1 MYKDGRKRLLCVT
14 NRRLCPGDF
23 LTQIASIAAA
33 GAGGILLREKDL
45 SETEYQA
52 LAEQVQ
58 EICRRYDT
66 PCILHS
72 FPSAAQALGAD
83 AFHAPL
89 PILRTMTADQRQG
102 FQTLGASCHSAED
115 AQEAQALGC
124 TYITAGHIF
133 DTPSKQGLP
142 GRGLAFLKTV
152 CQSVSIPV
160 YAIGGI
166 KAENAA
172 AVYEAGAYGI
182 CVMGD
187 LMRSRDAA
195 AFLQDLERGGSAH
208 G

>member
-1 MYKDGRKRLLCVT
+1 MYDRKTLLCVT

-23 LTQIASIAAA
+23 LKQVEAIAAA

-45 SETEYQA
+45 PEREYQA

-58 EICRRYDT
+58 AVCRRYDT

-72 FPSAAQALGAD
+72 FPSAAQALEAD

-89 PILRTMTADQRQG
+89 PILRAMPEDQRQE

-115 AQEAQALGC
+115 AREAQALGC
-124 TYITAGHIF
+124 TYLTAGHIF

-172 AVYEAGAYGI
+172 AVYAAGAYGV

-187 LMRSRDAA
+187 LMRSKDPA
-195 AFLQDLERGGSAH
+195 AFLQDFETGGSAH

>member
-1 MYKDGRKRLLCVT
+1 MYDRKTLLCVT

-23 LTQIASIAAA
+23 LNQVEAIAAA
-33 GAGGILLREKDL
+33 GVGGILLREKDL
-45 SETEYQA
+45 PEREYQA

-58 EICRRYDT
+58 AICRRYDT

-72 FPSAAQALGAD
+72 FPSAAQSLKAD

-89 PILRTMTADQRQG
+89 PILRNMTEDQRQG

-124 TYITAGHIF
+124 TYLTAGHIF

-152 CQSVSIPV
+152 CQSVAIPV

-172 AVYEAGAYGI
+172 AVYAAGAYGV

-187 LMRSRDAA
+187 LMRRDPA
-195 AFLQDLERGGSAH
+195 AFLQDFETGGSAH